1 MVDNLSYILFFSVL
15 ILFLIYIY
23 IRLKYGFWYS
33 QPVFHI
39 YDLLYIFKPPGI
51 IQHSLPEKNKY
62 TNFKNIETVLF
73 SELSEF
79 KKTRLVQFIRSNY
92 LQQKDNI
99 FSPQSENILPYFA
112 GHNTK
117 TFVSFYNED
126 TIMNDL
132 KTGTLITD
140 KKVIGIMT
148 SRPIHIIIHENNKQN
163 TLYAYYVD
171 YLCVDKMFRKKGIA
185 PQIIQTHEYNQRHLN
200 KNIVVSLFKREDEL
214 TAIVPLCVYSTFG
227 FSVNHWTKPHNFHAS
242 YKLLEINKQNFHF
255 LFDFIKQNSAKF
267 SIVIHTEVTN
277 MIELL
282 QSKNIFIYVILVGD
296 KIISAYFYRKSCT
309 FIEKNMEVLSCFA
322 SINNTDNHIFIQ
334 GFKISFWKIAAE
346 NMFGF
351 SAIEEISHNH
361 IIIENLKQKTT
372 PMIISPTAYFF
383 YNFAYTTFLSKNV
396 LILN

>member
-1 MVDNLSYILFFSVL
+1 MIDNLSYILFFSVL

-62 TNFKNIETVLF
+62 TNFKNIETILF

-92 LQQKDNI
+92 LQNKDNI
-99 FSPQSENILPYFA
+99 FSPQSKNILPYFA

-117 TFVSFYNED
+117 TFVSFYNENH
-126 TIMNDL
+126 IMNDL
-132 KTGTLITD
+132 KTGDIITD

-200 KNIVVSLFKREDEL
+200 KNIVVSLFKREEEL
-214 TAIVPLCVYSTFG
+214 TGIVPLCVYSTFG
-227 FSVNHWTKPHNFHAS
+227 FSVNKWTKPPDLHAS

-255 LFDFIKQNSAKF
+255 LFDFIKQHSTQF
-267 SIVIHTEVTN
+267 GIVIHTEVTN
-277 MIELL
+277 MIELV
-282 QSKNIFIYVILVGD
+282 QSKNIFIYVILAED

-372 PMIISPTAYFF
+372 PLIVSPTAYFF